1 MWDWELLK
9 NGSGCHRFDILEKF
23 MNEDFSYSHAISYGS
38 ESDEYVMHNHALYE
52 IIFCVSGDV
61 NYIVEGEWY
70 ALTGGS
76 MLIIKPIV
84 PHKLVILSDQPFE
97 RHTLYASHAAN
108 TSVINQLLTNGMKT
122 GAFDRAGGL
131 FISPENTG
139 SLGTYFDSLSRACCQ
154 EDGGTSQLPP
164 IFAQAMVAELV
175 LQIKEKHPEYI
186 CGGIS
191 KTVDKVLL
199 YLSNHFTEKIT
210 LATIAEYFHISRD
223 YCNRIFRKATGMS
236 VMQYV
241 IYSRVIFARQL
252 LNEGLSAGEA
262 GRRAGFSD
270 YSSFFRAYKKVTGR
284 SPKEDR
290 EIAGDFCSSPSLELA
305 GSQD

>member
-9 NGSGCHRFDILEKF
+9 NGSGCHRIDILEKF
-23 MNEDFSYSHAISYGS
+23 TNEDFYYSHVISYGS
-38 ESDEYVMHNHALYE
+38 ESDEYAMHNHAMYE
-52 IIFCVSGDV
+52 IIFCISGDV
-61 NYIVEGEWY
+61 NYIVEGERY
-70 ALTGGS
+70 ALTSGS

-84 PHKLVILSDQPFE
+84 PHKLVILSDRPFE

-108 TSVINQLLTNGMKT
+108 TSAMNQMLTGSIMT
-122 GAFDRAGGL
+122 GTTDRAGGL

-139 SLGTYFDSLSRACCQ
+139 SIQNYFDSLSRACGQ
-154 EDGGTSQLPP
+154 DNSGASQLPP
-164 IFAQAMVAELV
+164 IFAQAMVAELI
-175 LQIKEKHPEYI
+175 LQIREKHPEYI
-186 CGGIS
+186 SGGIS

-199 YLSNHFTEKIT
+199 YLSNHFTEKIS

-262 GRRAGFSD
+262 GQRAGFSD

-290 EIAGDFCSSPSLELA
+290 EIAGDFYSNPTLNLPEA
-305 GSQD
+305 RN